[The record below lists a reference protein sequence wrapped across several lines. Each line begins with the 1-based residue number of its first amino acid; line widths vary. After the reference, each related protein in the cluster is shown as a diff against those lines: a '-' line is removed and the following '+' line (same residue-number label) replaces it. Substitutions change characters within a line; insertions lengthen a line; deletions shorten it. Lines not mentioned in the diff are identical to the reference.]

1 MRSRL
6 NSLRTAHMNMAK
18 ELEVLK
24 ANNARAEYLKSKVN
38 QADEYLTF
46 VVPYI
51 EGLNKLLTVTKDEY
65 AKYQEKRIHFIENSL
80 SDNIAKLFPNE
91 YFIPKILYSL
101 ERNNI
106 RSELILIDEDKN
118 ERHPRITE
126 GGFMQELIAFTSS
139 IKVLEL
145 LGSKTFYLDEAFSK
159 ASTINKE
166 RMSEVIKGYIDE
178 GLQMILISQSSE
190 CYQDLPRREFI
201 LEKKD
206 KVCNILDVKDF
217 E

>member
-6 NSLRTAHMNMAK
+6 NSLRAAHMNMAK

-106 RSELILIDEDKN
+106 RSELILN
-118 ERHPRITE
+118 RW
-126 GGFMQELIAFTSS
+126 
-139 IKVLEL
+139 
-145 LGSKTFYLDEAFSK
+145 Y
-159 ASTINKE
+159 N
-166 RMSEVIKGYIDE
+166 
-178 GLQMILISQSSE
+178 
-190 CYQDLPRREFI
+190 
-201 LEKKD
+201 
-206 KVCNILDVKDF
+206 
-217 E
+217 